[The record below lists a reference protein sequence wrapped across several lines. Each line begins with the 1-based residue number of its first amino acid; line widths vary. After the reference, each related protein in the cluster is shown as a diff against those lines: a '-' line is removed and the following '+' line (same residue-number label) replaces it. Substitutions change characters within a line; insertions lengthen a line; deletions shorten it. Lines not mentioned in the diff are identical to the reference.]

1 MTPSVTSRPFRL
13 GLWVGGDT
21 SPNRLHNPVDGNPGA
36 VQLFQSILKSKSPEN
51 PFHLNA
57 CPACGTRII
66 PKNHSTEEHYGIDV
80 SSEHFRM
87 FCPDKSCDL
96 HKEIPV
102 SVVDEDLFREPPTFL
117 IGTIDKFAR
126 MTWDPRS
133 RVFFGL
139 SNTSSG
145 DRTPPSLIIQDELH
159 LITGP
164 LGTIAGTYEAA
175 IDTLIKDQGITPKYL
190 AATATI
196 QRASEQVRS
205 LYARDAF
212 VFPPS
217 GIECDDSFFTRE
229 DKNTPGRSYVGA
241 MGHGLYSALTSLV
254 QVSAAAAACSMQVSE
269 KETIESRGVLA
280 RDGYWTQV
288 IYHNSRQELG
298 KTTTMLRDDVATRL
312 ELLQPNAGA
321 RREFNRIQELS
332 ANLKGSEITETLE
345 QLQVSI
351 PNEAAIDALAC
362 TNMISVGGDI
372 PVGLND
378 HQKPTKKHS

>member
-1 MTPSVTSRPFRL
+1 
-13 GLWVGGDT
+13 
-21 SPNRLHNPVDGNPGA
+21 
-36 VQLFQSILKSKSPEN
+36 
-51 PFHLNA
+51 
-57 CPACGTRII
+57 
-66 PKNHSTEEHYGIDV
+66 
-80 SSEHFRM
+80 M

-96 HKEIPV
+96 HEEIPV

-139 SNTSSG
+139 SKTSSG

-212 VFPPS
+212 VFPP
-217 GIECDDSFFTRE
+217 
-229 DKNTPGRSYVGA
+229 PA
-241 MGHGLYSALTSLV
+241 
-254 QVSAAAAACSMQVSE
+254 
-269 KETIESRGVLA
+269 
-280 RDGYWTQV
+280 
-288 IYHNSRQELG
+288 
-298 KTTTMLRDDVATRL
+298 
-312 ELLQPNAGA
+312 
-321 RREFNRIQELS
+321 
-332 ANLKGSEITETLE
+332 
-345 QLQVSI
+345 
-351 PNEAAIDALAC
+351 
-362 TNMISVGGDI
+362 
-372 PVGLND
+372 
-378 HQKPTKKHS
+378 